1 MQKIVTRD
9 ELQEVIES
17 VITNT
22 NVSARVV
29 TECDMNKTDNP
40 FYGATKENIVAG
52 NIGFDYEC
60 AVNNQLGREDKPL
73 DFVPQAHKW
82 AVPMENGCKN
92 LVQNRER
99 SKTYLRIKV
108 QSAGEPTYYFKGSP
122 INKETIAPYLK
133 PHKKPHTQEGVDKEI
148 VVRMYALSNVLSM
161 KILGNELIVGEHIAN
176 AERVAQVTEVEP
188 V

>member
-1 MQKIVTRD
+1 MKIVTVD
-9 ELQEVIES
+9 ELQKVIES
-17 VITNT
+17 VITST

-40 FYGATKENIVAG
+40 FYGATKENTVAG

-60 AVNNQLGREDKPL
+60 IVNNQLGREDKPL
-73 DFVPQAHKW
+73 DFAPQTHKW
-82 AVPMENGCKN
+82 AIPMENGCKN
-92 LVQNRER
+92 LVQNRDR

-108 QSAGEPTYYFKGSP
+108 QSAGEPTYSFNGTP
-122 INKETIAPYLK
+122 IAKETITPYLK
-133 PHKKPHTQEGVDKEI
+133 PHRKPHTQDGVEQEI

-176 AERVAQVTEVEP
+176 AERVRIETREVEP